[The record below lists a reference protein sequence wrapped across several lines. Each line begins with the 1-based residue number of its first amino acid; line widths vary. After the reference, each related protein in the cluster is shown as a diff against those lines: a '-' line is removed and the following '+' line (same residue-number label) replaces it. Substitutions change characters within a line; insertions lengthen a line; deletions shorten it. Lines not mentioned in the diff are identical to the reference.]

1 MNGHIILSSNDGV
14 YIVDN
19 MQSAHIDRQMSEL
32 ILAGGGHYFH
42 IDTINPDALLETI
55 KNTFYQ
61 EGATFIEV
69 TSDD

>member
-1 MNGHIILSSNDGV
+1 MNGHIILNSKDGV

-19 MQSAHIDRQMSEL
+19 MQSAHVDRHMSEL
-32 ILAGGGHYFH
+32 VLAGGGHYFH
-42 IDTINPDALLETI
+42 IHTIDPDKLLETI
-55 KNTFYQ
+55 KNALYQ

>member
-1 MNGHIILSSNDGV
+1 MNGHIILSSNDGI

-19 MQSAHIDRQMSEL
+19 MQSAHVDRHMSEL
-32 ILAGGGHYFH
+32 VLAGGGHYFH
-42 IDTINPDALLETI
+42 IHTINPDEMLETI
-55 KNTFYQ
+55 KNAFYH